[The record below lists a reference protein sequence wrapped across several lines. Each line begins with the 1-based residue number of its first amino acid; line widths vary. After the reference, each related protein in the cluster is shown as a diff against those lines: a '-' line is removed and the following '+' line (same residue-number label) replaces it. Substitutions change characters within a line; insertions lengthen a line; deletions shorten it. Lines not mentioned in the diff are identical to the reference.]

1 MFPKNHREGSQ
12 EELEIQLRQRALKSL
27 LLMRQKRLRET
38 LEHRIKRG
46 QKTGE
51 GEDLTRAD
59 WARLHKQEI
68 DQTKRQ
74 MEDLEQQSVH
84 ARRQLTQLKRAL
96 SRARRLRASQGSKRK

>member
-46 QKTGE
+46 QKT
-51 GEDLTRAD
+51 
-59 WARLHKQEI
+59 
-68 DQTKRQ
+68 
-74 MEDLEQQSVH
+74 
-84 ARRQLTQLKRAL
+84 
-96 SRARRLRASQGSKRK
+96 

>member
-68 DQTKRQ
+68 DKTK
-74 MEDLEQQSVH
+74 QQV
-84 ARRQLTQLKRAL
+84 AGEEMRCIWP
-96 SRARRLRASQGSKRK
+96 G